1 MSTSDALSE
10 AGLVSVVPDGHAG
23 PRILGVCVGSRL
35 DGDLVLNQGA
45 D

>member
-10 AGLVSVVPDGHAG
+10 AGLVSTVPDGQAR
-23 PRILGVCVGSRL
+23 PCILGVCVGSRL
-35 DGDLVLNQGA
+35 DGDLVLKQGA